1 MASRSAIERMFAYF
15 VSVGL
20 PAPLLKNE
28 QTGMKLSIESIVD
41 GWEVTFPDIRD
52 EELLVAAVG
61 YAQVGKFWPTPSEVR
76 AHCPSLKKAA
86 LSLAADNALTGK
98 DIWPSVLRQAGSIG
112 RNERDWAK
120 LLSER
125 LQLPAARLK
134 DGVESAGGW
143 LAICNATHDAER
155 ASMGRRFAAA
165 WSRQAEAKQAAQ
177 IVDFMAES
185 RKRLEAKRGH

>member
-1 MASRSAIERMFAYF
+1 MASRQAIISLFAFFARIRLGNPPAESDFADLIGDWDLLCSDISDQELGAAGTAYAR
-15 VSVGL
+15 VGRFW
-20 PAPLLKNE
+20 PAPADVL
-28 QTGMKLSIESIVD
+28 G
-41 GWEVTFPDIRD
+41 
-52 EELLVAAVG
+52 
-61 YAQVGKFWPTPSEVR
+61 
-76 AHCPSLKKAA
+76 HCPSLKKAA
-86 LSLAADNALTGK
+86 LSLAADNALTGR
-98 DIWPSVLRQAGSIG
+98 DIWSSVLRQAGSIG
-112 RNERDWAK
+112 RNEKDWAK

-125 LQLPAARLK
+125 LQLPLARLK

-165 WSRQAEAKQAAQ
+165 WSRQAEAKQAGQ

>member
-1 MASRSAIERMFAYF
+1 MASKDAIKRMFAF
-15 VSVGL
+15 LASAGI
-20 PAPLLKNE
+20 PAPLGDAVAIIDAWDL
-28 QTGMKLSIESIVD
+28 TMG
-41 GWEVTFPDIRD
+41 DISD
-52 EELLVAAVG
+52 EEMLAASVAYAKVG
-61 YAQVGKFWPTPSEVR
+61 RFWPTPSEVR

-86 LSLAADNALTGK
+86 LSLAADDALTGR
-98 DIWPSVLRQAGSIG
+98 DVWSSVLRQAGSIG
-112 RNERDWAK
+112 RNEKEWAK

-125 LQLPAARLK
+125 LQLPLARLR

-165 WSRQAEAKQAAQ
+165 WSRQAEAKQAGQ